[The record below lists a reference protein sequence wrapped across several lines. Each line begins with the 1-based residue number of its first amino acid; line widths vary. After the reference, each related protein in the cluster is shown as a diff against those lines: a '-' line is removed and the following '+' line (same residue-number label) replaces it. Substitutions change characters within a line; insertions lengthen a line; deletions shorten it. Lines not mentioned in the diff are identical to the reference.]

1 MLRDVL
7 TDPDTRPVPVILLT
21 GRWKPTL
28 ADAAREA
35 GFAAA
40 LMKPCS
46 PAKLNQVI
54 TIVYQ
59 AVVFG

>member
-1 MLRDVL
+1 
-7 TDPDTRPVPVILLT
+7 VILLT
-21 GRWKPTL
+21 GRWQSTL

-46 PAKLNQVI
+46 PAKLNHVI
-54 TIVYQ
+54 DLLSKAA
-59 AVVFG
+59 AVS